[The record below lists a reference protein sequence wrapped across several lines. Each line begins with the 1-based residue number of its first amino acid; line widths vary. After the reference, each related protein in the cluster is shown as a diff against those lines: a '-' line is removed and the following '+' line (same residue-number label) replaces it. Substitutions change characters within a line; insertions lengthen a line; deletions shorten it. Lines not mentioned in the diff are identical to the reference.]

1 MISDAFFL
9 GCRSLFQKSNLFF
22 LPLSRHFLSHE
33 FYLRKCVLETPQ
45 IKKNTERAPKGDVKV
60 VIVVVFVVVSIPVLL
75 NSCCFIKSC
84 INVLFSVQN
93 LLETFVARNLFRQSA
108 LLVLFVIGD
117 EFQQVQVGFFD

>member
-1 MISDAFFL
+1 M
-9 GCRSLFQKSNLFF
+9 
-22 LPLSRHFLSHE
+22 
-33 FYLRKCVLETPQ
+33 LETPQ

-75 NSCCFIKSC
+75 NSCCFIKSY

-93 LLETFVARNLFRQSA
+93 LLETFVVRNFTRQSF
-108 LLVLFVIGD
+108 LLVIFEIGD